1 MYIYTGQNIIS
12 KELGKNIIH
21 ISVRNKEPEML
32 FKWDCTVWPHNRQIE
47 VQKRIRKMQVAI
59 LAVVLFR
66 PLYVITLKQKFN
78 IYIQNHI
85 RSGKK
90 DTIFGSC

>member
-1 MYIYTGQNIIS
+1 
-12 KELGKNIIH
+12 
-21 ISVRNKEPEML
+21 
-32 FKWDCTVWPHNRQIE
+32 
-47 VQKRIRKMQVAI
+47 MQVAI

-90 DTIFGSC
+90 IPFSEVAKWKFYLLFPLLDHCEVNTK